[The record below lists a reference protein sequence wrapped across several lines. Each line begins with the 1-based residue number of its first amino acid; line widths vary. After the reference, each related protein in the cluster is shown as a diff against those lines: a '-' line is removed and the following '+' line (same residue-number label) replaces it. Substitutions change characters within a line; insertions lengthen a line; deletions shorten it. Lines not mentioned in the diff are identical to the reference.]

1 MFTNTA
7 EKIMKLQW
15 RRKALLSISRLGAGV
30 KYCIAVQETLRKE
43 IVVEADSLEGALDH
57 VEKIWQ
63 REYCFDSRRYVY
75 RTRYF

>member
-57 VEKIWQ
+57 VEKNMAKRIL
-63 REYCFDSRRYVY
+63 F
-75 RTRYF
+75 